1 MDATLQNH
9 LKGSLMRA
17 GFHDT
22 AKVTGPPS
30 FRREVVSNCV
40 VAGMRSGFV
49 VRPYCAPQIIER
61 PEAAVPAHN
70 DIEIQLL
77 QEKWKGR
84 VSIQEVLFEFP
95 DMEAPLSWHLTP
107 EEKQAIRDS
116 WANKMKIPR
125 QTVRTFLEGNS
136 GRTEKVV
143 RRSVRT
149 NSLRRC
155 KQARQGE
162 NRAGYP

>member
-1 MDATLQNH
+1 MDAALQNH

-70 DIEIQLL
+70 DIGVINRPATIALMPHHRGRQQLNGCL
-77 QEKWKGR
+77 
-84 VSIQEVLFEFP
+84 VVVLP
-95 DMEAPLSWHLTP
+95 DV
-107 EEKQAIRDS
+107 
-116 WANKMKIPR
+116 R
-125 QTVRTFLEGNS
+125 QTTNPADVDFAPVEQSFPFLPRNSVDEFSGNTEGFA
-136 GRTEKVV
+136 
-143 RRSVRT
+143 
-149 NSLRRC
+149 
-155 KQARQGE
+155 Q
-162 NRAGYP
+162 

>member
-70 DIEIQLL
+70 DIGVINKGIQ
-77 QEKWKGR
+77 KWCA
-84 VSIQEVLFEFP
+84 S
-95 DMEAPLSWHLTP
+95 
-107 EEKQAIRDS
+107 
-116 WANKMKIPR
+116 
-125 QTVRTFLEGNS
+125 
-136 GRTEKVV
+136 
-143 RRSVRT
+143 
-149 NSLRRC
+149 
-155 KQARQGE
+155 
-162 NRAGYP
+162 